1 MIVAAFLRWVET
13 AKAGDRARAANAL
26 ARAFLRSAMAPQ
38 ERRAAHVALI
48 YLLDD
53 PSPRV
58 RLALAEVLGSSS
70 DAPRGLVVSLAEDQP
85 EIAALPILNSPVLTD
100 ADLVDLAGRGSAAT
114 RALIAARAG
123 LSRGV
128 AAALAEIGDAEEVV
142 VLLENPTAQI
152 ARLTLKRI
160 AERHGANDGV
170 RSLLLER
177 ADLPAAV
184 RQLLVQCVAKALSG
198 SAFVRAAIG
207 ARRIERVTREAGHA
221 ATIAI
226 LGNVTADELPVLVEH
241 LRAERRLTPAFLMQA
256 LCLGRTDFFAAAITL
271 LSGVEE
277 RRVRSILATARHHA
291 VRALIE
297 SAGLAREVSAVFV
310 EAILLWR
317 NAVHSASDETDNIAP
332 LLAERL
338 QGSVPHSPSACELIE
353 MVAKLAV
360 AEERRRARDYATGLA
375 LVA

>member
-1 MIVAAFLRWVET
+1 M
-13 AKAGDRARAANAL
+13 
-26 ARAFLRSAMAPQ
+26 
-38 ERRAAHVALI
+38 
-48 YLLDD
+48 
-53 PSPRV
+53 
-58 RLALAEVLGSSS
+58 
-70 DAPRGLVVSLAEDQP
+70 
-85 EIAALPILNSPVLTD
+85 
-100 ADLVDLAGRGSAAT
+100 
-114 RALIAARAG
+114 
-123 LSRGV
+123 
-128 AAALAEIGDAEEVV
+128 V

-160 AERHGANDGV
+160 AERQGANDRV

-177 ADLPAAV
+177 TDLPAAV
-184 RQLLVQCVAKALSG
+184 RQLLVQFVAEALSG

-226 LGNVTADELPVLVEH
+226 LGHVTADELPVLVEH
-241 LRAERRLTPAFLMQA
+241 LRTECRLTPAFLMQA
-256 LCLGRTDFFAAAITL
+256 LCLGRTDFFASAIRL

-297 SAGLAREVSAVFV
+297 SAGLSREVSPVFV

-317 NAVHSASDETDNIAP
+317 NAVQSMGDDSENIAAQ
-332 LLAERL
+332 LMERL
-338 QGSVPHSPSACELIE
+338 QGRAAHSSSAAELIE
-353 MVAKLAV
+353 MVDKLAL
-360 AEERRRARDYATGLA
+360 AEERRHARDYATGLA